1 MITNIKRLKNH
12 EEFLGDDNILI
23 MVDEIETMIS
33 KERSKN
39 GAFEDLEKDFRDKIG
54 KKRSFKYLHV
64 RNWS

>member
-1 MITNIKRLKNH
+1 
-12 EEFLGDDNILI
+12 

-39 GAFEDLEKDFRDKIG
+39 GTFEDLKKDFRDKIG

-64 RNWS
+64 RNWSWNFENRNSSSMQLST